1 MCHRANQA
9 TESHCSCGYEF
20 GQSPEKALELLRSQR
35 RNAQIA
41 LLLLLLALGGGA
53 ILLYVMLLYQSPI
66 IVIVAFAPLSLQ
78 ILRTVHKLSITRDS
92 IRQLEARTL
101 PKAQLH
107 KG

>member
-1 MCHRANQA
+1 M
-9 TESHCSCGYEF
+9 
-20 GQSPEKALELLRSQR
+20 RSQR

-41 LLLLLLALGGGA
+41 LFLLLVALGGGA

-66 IVIVAFAPLSLQ
+66 IVIVAFGPLAFQ
-78 ILRTVHKLSITRDS
+78 ILRTVHKLSITGES

-107 KG
+107 KR